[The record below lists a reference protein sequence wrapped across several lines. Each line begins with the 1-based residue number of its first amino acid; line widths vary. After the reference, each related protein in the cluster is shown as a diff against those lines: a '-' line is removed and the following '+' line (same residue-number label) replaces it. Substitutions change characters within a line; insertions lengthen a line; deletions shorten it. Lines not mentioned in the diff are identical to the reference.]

1 MFFLLFLPS
10 FLPFRMPVEW
20 ERERETRR
28 PPIDPS
34 SSPLRHLAT
43 SGTTDSSSFLS
54 HPKMD
59 IFFFFSVSR
68 EKDTHKV
75 KIWRPCV
82 YITWSST
89 HRWEITSLAVGA
101 NYQQGAGTYHS
112 CALMSR
118 WGWPLS
124 LSLHV
129 LVLLLLLSFYK
140 QVVVAEIET
149 MNIAHLGFIRLVKQ

>member
-1 MFFLLFLPS
+1 MG
-10 FLPFRMPVEW
+10 

-59 IFFFFSVSR
+59 IFFFFFFSVSR

-124 LSLHV
+124 LSLSPCTSPTSSSS
-129 LVLLLLLSFYK
+129 SFYK

>member
-1 MFFLLFLPS
+1 MG
-10 FLPFRMPVEW
+10 

-59 IFFFFSVSR
+59 IFFFFFSVSR
-68 EKDTHKV
+68 ETHKV

-129 LVLLLLLSFYK
+129 LVLLLLLSLYK